1 MWPNPQ
7 ETADF
12 VTFTVEII
20 NGDLHFCAVHSKRT
34 LDKICLTGSKNYM
47 KNRWAYYWPDWKYVD
62 KDLIGNSEVLRN
74 SLIDWGTASCGSS
87 NIEQSRSIQSRSI
100 YSLSM
105 VTNDFC
111 KWWFMIDLYWYTSGF
126 SLILFHFF
134 YKNWSLWKCSDI
146 VVSALI

>member
-1 MWPNPQ
+1 MWN
-7 ETADF
+7 F
-12 VTFTVEII
+12 I
-20 NGDLHFCAVHSKRT
+20 FCAVYSKRT
-34 LDKICLTGSKNYM
+34 LNKICLTGSKNYM
-47 KNRWAYYWPDWKYVD
+47 NIRWTYYWPDWKYVD
-62 KDLIGNSEVLRN
+62 KDLMGNSEVFRN